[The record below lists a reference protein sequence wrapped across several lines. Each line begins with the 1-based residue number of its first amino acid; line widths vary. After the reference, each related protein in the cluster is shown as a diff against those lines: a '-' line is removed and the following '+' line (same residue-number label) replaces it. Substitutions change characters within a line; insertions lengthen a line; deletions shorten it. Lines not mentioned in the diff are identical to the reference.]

1 MNACPVYR
9 KVGGHSY
16 GWVYPGPIGAIVS
29 PVLTDLKQAKDL
41 PFASSLCGACHE
53 ACPVKINIPRM
64 LLHLRRKLS
73 EGDNDANTQSSS
85 MAERIFMRGFSIVA
99 GNSLLM
105 GFSLKFFRMILLP
118 FSKDGK
124 VNKLPGLLSGW
135 TKYRTFP
142 LPARVSFR
150 RLWKLKN

>member
-9 KVGGHSY
+9 KVGGHAY

-29 PVLTDLKQAKDL
+29 PVLTDLKKAKDL
-41 PFASSLCGACHE
+41 PFASTLCGACHE

-73 EGDNDANTQSSS
+73 EGEDNSNSRSSS
-85 MAERIFMRGFSIVA
+85 FIERMFIRVFSVVARNSVFMDL
-99 GNSLLM
+99 SLRL
-105 GFSLKFFRMILLP
+105 FRRILLP
-118 FSKDGK
+118 FANNGRL
-124 VNKLPGLLSGW
+124 NRLPGVLSGW

-142 LPARVSFR
+142 IPAQVSFR
-150 RLWKLKN
+150 RLWKSKN